1 MASMVILAL
10 LASIIVIPLFATL
23 VPPFASIVI
32 APLLALL
39 FKLWELMKEH
49 KIIATIIVI
58 ALLAIG
64 F

>member
-1 MASMVILAL
+1 MASMIILTL
-10 LASIIVIPLFATL
+10 LASIIVIPLFAAL
-23 VPPFASIVI
+23 ILPFASVLI
-32 APLLALL
+32 APLLSLL

-49 KIIATIIVI
+49 KVIAAIIVI

>member
-1 MASMVILAL
+1 MASMIILTL
-10 LASIIVIPLFATL
+10 LASIIVIPLFAAL
-23 VPPFASIVI
+23 ILPFASVLI

-49 KIIATIIVI
+49 KVIAAIIVI